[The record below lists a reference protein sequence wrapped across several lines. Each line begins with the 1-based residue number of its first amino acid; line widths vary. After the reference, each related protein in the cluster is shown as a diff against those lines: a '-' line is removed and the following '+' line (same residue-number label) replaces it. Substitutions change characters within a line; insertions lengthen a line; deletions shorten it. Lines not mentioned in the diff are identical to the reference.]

1 MVLPDLYYC
10 DDKLSFAYAT
20 VRTRWPKIIEGAI
33 KDAKS
38 LISDETSRQI
48 FINHLQQLLKSLEND
63 DKIEY
68 FKEEDIELIP
78 ELKIYNQSLTKLND
92 IKLTTWKTGPW
103 LYLECLFYQLIN
115 LWCKQL
121 DLSIDIFE
129 NLKNQTF
136 KQSELGVLELCKHY
150 SGLDLQNKS
159 IDDKTRELLFKEFID
174 ISLWGNATDL
184 SLLAGNVSL
193 EDIKSLQGAEVRKQN
208 EKNILINDIDQVWN
222 HLQTSRKSRIDIVLD
237 NSGFE
242 LFADFILILMIL
254 DTKLSEKVHI
264 HCKEIP
270 WFVSDTL
277 PKDCQLLL
285 DQLIDKDFYHE
296 IHEKQ
301 ESKDVINVHDKL
313 KQYIDSGKIVI
324 ESDPFWTLDLNFWS
338 IPKFNNLYTNLLK
351 SDLIIFKGDLNYRK
365 LTGDLQWDKTTPF
378 KTAIQDLATSKL
390 PILSLRTCKADVV
403 VGLPDGVNEKL
414 IETYKEMGN
423 EIGEFWSS
431 SGKWAVISFSDGQ

>member
-1 MVLPDLYYC
+1 MALPSLYYC

-33 KDAKS
+33 KDADS
-38 LISDETSRQI
+38 LISDVPKRQS
-48 FINHLQQLLKSLEND
+48 FVNHLQQLLKSLEND
-63 DKIEY
+63 ETVDS
-68 FKEEDIELIP
+68 FTDADIQLVP
-78 ELKIYNQSLTKLND
+78 ELKIYNDSLAKLNAQ
-92 IKLTTWKTGPW
+92 KPTTWQTGPW
-103 LYLECLFYQLIN
+103 LYLECLFYQLFN

-136 KQSELGVLELCKHY
+136 QQSELGVLELCKHY
-150 SGLDLQNKS
+150 SSLDLQNKT
-159 IDDKTRELLFKEFID
+159 IDAETHQLLFDEFID

-184 SLLAGNVSL
+184 SLLAGNVTL
-193 EDIKSLQGAEVRKQN
+193 DDIKSLQGAEVRKQN
-208 EKNILINDIDQVWN
+208 EKNILINDTDAVWK
-222 HLQTSRKSRIDIVLD
+222 HLQTSNKSRIDIVLD

-242 LFADFILILMIL
+242 LFADLILILMIL

-277 PKDCQLLL
+277 PKDCPLLL
-285 DQLIDKDFYHE
+285 DQLVNKNFYKN
-296 IHEKQ
+296 IYNQQ
-301 ESKDVINVHDKL
+301 ESKDVINVHDKISD
-313 KQYIDSGKIVI
+313 YINQGKLVI

-338 IPKFNNLYTNLLK
+338 IPKFDKLYQNLLQ
-351 SDLIIFKGDLNYRK
+351 SDLVIFKGDLNYRK

-378 KTAIQDLATSKL
+378 KTAIQDLATSKI
-390 PILSLRTCKADVV
+390 PVLSLRTCKADVC
-403 VGLPDGVNEKL
+403 VGLPQGVHEEL
-414 IETYKEMGN
+414 IETYKSMGN

-431 SGKWAVISFSDGQ
+431 SGKWAVISFSNGQ